1 MKDLL
6 IAVVDDDPVYLALIQ
21 EVLAN
26 EGEQTL
32 LCDGHEDAAAMI
44 CREQPDVV
52 ILDLWMAGGA
62 TGWAVLDRLRSDPNT
77 ADIPVIL
84 CSGDADVLRDRACA
98 LWQRECITLAK
109 PFSVDDLLAKIDQ
122 AAFPRPAQPVG
133 NVVQSQ

>member
-6 IAVVDDDPVYLALIQ
+6 ITVVDDDPAYLALIE
-21 EVLAN
+21 EVLAT

-32 LCDGHEDAAAMI
+32 LCDGHEDVAAMI
-44 CREQPDVV
+44 RREQPDVV
-52 ILDLWMAGGA
+52 ILDLWMGGGA
-62 TGWAVLDRLRSDPNT
+62 TGLAVLDELRGDPNT

-84 CSGDADVLRDRACA
+84 CSGDVGALRDRARA

-122 AAFPRPAQPVG
+122 AAFPRPTSPAG
-133 NVVQSQ
+133 NMA